1 METEASQ
8 KLNRRQFIGLA
19 GSFAG
24 SLGILA
30 AGQTHRGHISLVAD
44 PADAVASAPPARW
57 ALSELEQ
64 SLNAGGVAVHKF
76 ERLSQAGA
84 GDFCLVA
91 AGSQSKLGA
100 GILKQARAGLA
111 DQPEA
116 LGLVPASVQG
126 RQVLLACGS
135 DTRGLVYALLELSDR
150 VQHAADPLSALAP
163 RASIIERPAN
173 SVRSVMRLFAS
184 DLEDKPW
191 YNDREMWPRYLTM
204 LATQRFNR
212 FNLSL
217 GLGYDFLR
225 RVTDAYFLFPYP
237 FLLAVPGYN
246 VRATQLPEAERDR
259 NLEMLKFISE
269 QTVARGM
276 QFQLGVWMHG
286 YEWIDSPNANYR
298 IEGLTRETH
307 ASYCRDALRLLLQRC
322 PAISAVTI
330 RTHGESGV
338 EEGSY
343 DFWRTIFDGVA
354 TCGRKVELDLHPKGL
369 DQTMLDN
376 ALATKQPVTVSPKF
390 WAEHLGM
397 SYHQADIRAEEI
409 PPTGK
414 QPTGLMKL
422 STGSR
427 SFTRYGFGDLL
438 REDRNWQVVHRVWPG
453 SQRLL
458 LWGDP
463 LSAAAYSRAFQFC
476 GSNGAE
482 LCEPLTFK
490 GRRGSGIAG
499 DRCAYADAK
508 LRTRWDWE
516 KYLYTYRV
524 WGRLLYHPDS
534 NPDVWRRYLNHQFG
548 SGASEIE
555 TALATASR
563 ILPIVTTAHLPS
575 AANNNFWP
583 EMYLNHSLI
592 DAAHPGSYSDTP
604 APKVF
609 GNVSPLDPQLFS
621 RINDFADE
629 LLSGKHSGKY
639 SPIEVAQWIDD
650 HATAASKHLA
660 AAQIKEIEDAEYRRL
675 AIDVSV
681 QAGLGRF
688 FAAKFR
694 AAALYRIFEKTE
706 ARMALEAALDQYRKA
721 RAAWAEF
728 ANLARDVYM
737 SDVTV
742 GELPQLHGHWLDR
755 LKRIDQ
761 DISAVAARLDG
772 SKQSATVDGLANLI
786 ARVLERPQRQELV
799 CRHNPP
805 PKLVPGQALT
815 IELSVKA
822 PIDAPALVYRHV
834 NQAER
839 FNSIRMVRLEM
850 SDVPRYSATIPP
862 AYTDSSYPLE
872 YYFEVPQSDGM
883 GLYPGFSKDL
893 TNQPYFVVRSR

>member
-1 METEASQ
+1 MSFR
-8 KLNRRQFIGLA
+8 LNRREFIQGA
-19 GSFAG
+19 
-24 SLGILA
+24 
-30 AGQTHRGHISLVAD
+30 TSLVALNAISPPERSLSIIIP
-44 PADAVASAPPARW
+44 PADTIANQPAARW
-57 ALSELEQ
+57 AAKELQQAFATRGIKVE
-64 SLNAGGVAVHKF
+64 LR
-76 ERLSQAGA
+76 EDISQAKRGE
-84 GDFCLVA
+84 FCLVA
-91 AGSQSKLGA
+91 AGGNSP
-100 GILKQARAGLA
+100 LA
-111 DQPEA
+111 VQVLRQTRSAISNVPEA
-116 LGLVPASVQG
+116 LAIAPGSLND
-126 RQVLLACGS
+126 RRILLACGS
-135 DTRGLVYALLELSDR
+135 DERGLVYALLELADR
-150 VQHAADPLSALAP
+150 VQYAPDAIAAISIKTPLTES
-163 RASIIERPAN
+163 PAN
-173 SVRSVMRLFAS
+173 AVRSVLRLFAS
-184 DLEDKPW
+184 DVEDKPW

-212 FNLSL
+212 FNLSF

-225 RVTDAYFLFPYP
+225 QVTDAYFLFAYP
-237 FLLAVPGYN
+237 FLVSVPGYQ
-246 VRATQLPEAERDR
+246 VRATPLPDAERDR
-259 NLEMLKFISE
+259 NLETLKFISE
-269 QTVARGM
+269 QTVARGLR
-276 QFQLGVWMHG
+276 FQVGVWMHG
-286 YEWIDSPNANYR
+286 YEWIDSPHANYR

-427 SFTRYGFGDLL
+427 SFTRYGYGDFM
-438 REDRNWQVVHRVWPG
+438 REDRNWKVVHRVWPG

-463 LSAAAYSRAFQFC
+463 LTSAAYSRAFQFC

-499 DRCAYADAK
+499 DRCAYADTK
-508 LRTRWDWE
+508 LRPRWDWE

-534 NPDVWRRYLNHQFG
+534 SSDVWRRYLTHHFG
-548 SGASEIE
+548 PSAGEIE
-555 TALATASR
+555 SALANASR
-563 ILPIVTTAHLPS
+563 ILPIITTAHCPS
-575 AANNNFWP
+575 AANNNYWP
-583 EMYLNHSLI
+583 EMYLNHSLF

-621 RINDFADE
+621 RVNDFADE
-629 LLSGKHSGKY
+629 LLSRKQSGKY
-639 SPIEVAQWIDD
+639 SPVEVAQWIEDY
-650 HATAASKHLA
+650 AAAAAKHLA
-660 AAQIKEIEDAEYRRL
+660 QAGTLIKDKESPEYRRL
-675 AIDVSV
+675 ATDVAI
-681 QAGLGRF
+681 QAGLGHF

-694 AAALYRIFEKTE
+694 AAVFYRIFEKTE
-706 ARMALEAALDQYRKA
+706 AQTVLETALEHYRKA

-728 ANLARDVYM
+728 ANLAKNVYM
-737 SDVTV
+737 SDITV

-755 LKRIDQ
+755 LKAIDQ
-761 DISAVAARLDG
+761 DIAAVSMKLDS
-772 SKQSATVDGLANLI
+772 SKESPADGVTKVIKKILD
-786 ARVLERPQRQELV
+786 RPQRDGLR
-799 CRHNPP
+799 CRHTPP
-805 PKLVPGQALT
+805 PRFTPAQALE
-815 IELSVKA
+815 IELTVEE
-822 PIDAPALVYRHV
+822 PITAANLYYRHV

-839 FNSIRMVRLEM
+839 FNFTAMTGNA
-850 SDVPRYSATIPP
+850 PRYHAAIPA
-862 AYTDSSYPLE
+862 AYTDSFYPLE
-872 YYFEVPQSDGM
+872 YYFELTQADGAVQ
-883 GLYPGFSKDL
+883 LYPGFSKDL
-893 TNQPYFVVRSR
+893 TNQPYFVVRRS